1 MTSTQLNVRTSPALV
16 HELDIIVESGLYRN
30 RTEAVNEALRLLIRR
45 YRIMKIAD
53 QIKEMA
59 ETSDIDK
66 SLTKALLDSREED
79 DI

>member
-1 MTSTQLNVRTSPALV
+1 MSSTQLNVRTSPALV
-16 HELDIIVESGLYRN
+16 HELDVIVESGLYRN

-53 QIKEMA
+53 QIKEIA
-59 ETSDIDK
+59 GSSEVDK
-66 SLTKALLDSREED
+66 SLTKALLDAREED